1 MVRLATTTVT
11 PSQAPSSTGSGTAA
25 ATPTGLTIIQAIYGA
40 ANVTA
45 QAKSAISQG
54 PYLVLNMSNTNPWG
68 SPDPWPNVKK
78 CLALLHSYGS
88 SIRTF
93 IACDSSGPFT
103 LLPGNVSLSPNT
115 QEITRQ
121 GPSSP
126 DFAIVSVVWGA
137 AEIRDG
143 AVYQALYE
151 YKMNGSAMPFTNDL
165 FGKDTFPGMTK
176 SGVVWYTEDDFLT
189 FNGIFAR
196 EGMNVKF

>member
-1 MVRLATTTVT
+1 MT
-11 PSQAPSSTGSGTAA
+11 PSQIPSSTGSGTVT
-25 ATPTGLTIIQAIYGA
+25 ATPTALTIIQAIYGG
-40 ANVTA
+40 ANVTT
-45 QAKSAISQG
+45 QARSVIPQG
-54 PYLVLNMSNTNPWG
+54 PYLILNMSNTASPWG
-68 SPDPWPNVKK
+68 NPDPWPNVKK

-93 IACDSSGPFT
+93 IACDGSGPFT

-143 AVYQALYE
+143 NVYQALYE
-151 YKMNGSAMPFTNDL
+151 YKMNGSAVPFANSL
-165 FGKDTFPGMTK
+165 FGTDTLPGWRK
-176 SGVVWYTEDDFLT
+176 SGVVWYTEDNFLT

-196 EGMNVKF
+196 EGMNVAF